1 MNRILILAVA
11 LLFSSSLLADI
22 TTYRFV
28 SKEWKSAVNATTCD
42 GKTDGWVCDKAA
54 YDYSEG
60 YKDAQ
65 DRIYS
70 RGVSIKTSTSGA
82 GATSIIAFEELDA
95 IEIR

>member
-28 SKEWKSAVNATTCD
+28 SKEWKSEVNATTCD

-54 YDYSEG
+54 YDYSVG
-60 YKDAQ
+60 YKDAL
-65 DRIYS
+65 YFS
-70 RGVSIKTSTSGA
+70 RLFRKRKGITPSNYRNKRTEGA
-82 GATSIIAFEELDA
+82 
-95 IEIR
+95 